1 MTIARFRCAG
11 PRNCPSKNFLIDRL
25 YDKSL
30 REEYVSSENR
40 LIQAVEIRRTNLLSP
55 SFLRITVSINFCME
69 SVMKFVAVDDAD
81 SHRKRV
87 TDTIT

>member
-1 MTIARFRCAG
+1 MTIARSRCAG
-11 PRNCPSKNFLIDRL
+11 PRSCPSKNFLTDRL

-30 REEYVSSENR
+30 REEDVSSENR

-55 SFLRITVSINFCME
+55 SFLRITVSINFCMA
-69 SVMKFVAVDDAD
+69 SVMKCVAVDDAD